1 MFLTVRNRLVSGSS
15 PERSS
20 MESWL
25 VLVKEMSP
33 PIPPEPVSGFAV
45 PSPSVWDLGKQ
56 IVQGIKGGISSIL
69 NYCAFSGNLI
79 LSKLSRKR
87 DKT

>member
-1 MFLTVRNRLVSGSS
+1 
-15 PERSS
+15 

-33 PIPPEPVSGFAV
+33 PIPPELISGFPV
-45 PSPSVWDLGKQ
+45 PSASVWDLGEK
-56 IVQGIKGGISSIL
+56 KGSKRGISSIL

-79 LSKLSRKR
+79 FSKLSRKR
-87 DKT
+87 DKPD